1 MTTPELAQ
9 LELLAEVDAIAAGLA
24 RWADSAPAWQPAE
37 TCQALVRRVVQR
49 AESLRLRLESPLV
62 VATLGGTG
70 TGKSTLVNALVGEQV
85 VPVGKARPT
94 TTYPILICRPDLTPE
109 MLGIPAASVQLVQR
123 AVPALEHLV
132 LIDCPD
138 PDTTEDA
145 AAPGTSLARLRPILP
160 HCDVLLVVTTQQKYR
175 SARVGDELAAAAPGR
190 GCSSCK
196 PMRMSNRTFAT
207 TGAACSPRTT
217 PPANC
222 STSIRCGRWA
232 TGCGRPEWMRVLR
245 NGMNSVLRAAIS
257 PGSRICSPGQLS
269 GGAGNRIR
277 RANFLDLVDDTLASA
292 AARLAAAMPAVEQL
306 WDAIDHQRAALGVRL
321 ARQTH
326 DELLVHRRQW
336 ESRLVAQGRLALGLQ
351 SVFVGLARVPGI
363 GRAAFGRL
371 AVSRPHPGPTGVVG
385 RLRGGPRL
393 AAAPRPAA
401 GRAGGGAGRRHCW
414 EKDQLHGA
422 ALVLAGY
429 AAEAGIERPAA
440 TRGKTDIPVGLEAI
454 DEEAGR
460 STLAFAGEVSAALDR
475 VLDRLAAR
483 HSGFFTRWFYELLLL
498 AMLGF
503 LGFRLAKNFFYDTW
517 LGVQP
522 YGLDFYVQSAFWL
535 LAWCLLLYWMF
546 AARLRRGLRREIDQL
561 AQKLERRDPG
571 RGAVWPA
578 PTGLPRHR
586 AVQRRTRRFPPP
598 RGPVTR
604 SLGAARGP
612 AGPGPGGAASP
623 GFLSRS
629 IRRSRFLRGT
639 GF

>member
-1 MTTPELAQ
+1 M
-9 LELLAEVDAIAAGLA
+9 
-24 RWADSAPAWQPAE
+24 
-37 TCQALVRRVVQR
+37 VQR
-49 AESLRLRLESPLV
+49 AL
-62 VATLGGTG
+62 
-70 TGKSTLVNALVGEQV
+70 
-85 VPVGKARPT
+85 
-94 TTYPILICRPDLTPE
+94 
-109 MLGIPAASVQLVQR
+109 
-123 AVPALEHLV
+123 PALEHLV

-175 SARVGDELAAAAPGR
+175 SARVGDELAAACAGARLLFVQTHADVEQDIRDDWRRVLASHYAPGELFYVD
-190 GCSSCK
+190 S
-196 PMRMSNRTFAT
+196 
-207 TGAACSPRTT
+207 
-217 PPANC
+217 
-222 STSIRCGRWA
+222 
-232 TGCGRPEWMRVLR
+232 
-245 NGMNSVLRAAIS
+245 LRALGDGVRPAGVDAS
-257 PGSRICSPGQLS
+257 SEERNEFRSTGGDFARLQDLLTRQLS

-336 ESRLVAQGRLALGLQ
+336 ESRLVARVVSRWGFSPFSLVLRVFQGLGGLLSAPGCSPRTPAQLALWG
-351 SVFVGLARVPGI
+351 VFEGARGWRQRRARRQAEQAAV
-363 GRAAFGRL
+363 RAA
-371 AVSRPHPGPTGVVG
+371 
-385 RLRGGPRL
+385 
-393 AAAPRPAA
+393 
-401 GRAGGGAGRRHCW
+401 GACW

-546 AARLRRGLRREIDQL
+546 AARLRRGLRREIDQWR
-561 AQKLERRDPG
+561 KLGAATPAAGLFGRLQRDCRDIERFNGELEDS
-571 RGAVWPA
+571 
-578 PTGLPRHR
+578 
-586 AVQRRTRRFPPP
+586 PPP

-604 SLGAARGP
+604 SLCAARGP

-629 IRRSRFLRGT
+629 IRRSAISAWDRFLTCRDRLKTCPTATCRSLGRLLT
-639 GF
+639 CAGIGGFEMLVHDWNVLAGWGE